1 MLTFDP
7 KVVLFLQVIL
17 VVGLPMLLWGPL
29 RLGAFFPLPIIQIF
43 AGIMLGPSV
52 FGAVAPGAYQF
63 FFRTDV
69 LAGVD
74 TLANVALVLFVFLA
88 GCELDRSM
96 LRRSAGMVLQ
106 TGVSGVFVT
115 WTAGTLAAWGLL
127 TFLPAAGLVGRL
139 DNPILFCV
147 SFGLCMAVT
156 ALPVLVVILRELG
169 FNLRP
174 IGTIALAVGAV
185 DDALLWSALSV
196 ILPFAAGSSSPL
208 QACAVAVTGGLVT
221 VLLLTVVV
229 TPALER
235 LIRREAPERLLISC
249 AILALFS
256 SAALNE
262 ATHLH
267 AAIGA
272 FLAGLLLPDK
282 IRHMAQDRLDT
293 PVTLLLLPFLFLSTG
308 LKTSFSF
315 SDGTVWLI
323 ALIALLV
330 CITGKFTS
338 VFVSALLNKE
348 SVPFSF
354 TLGVL
359 LQCKGLMEIVVVTV
373 LYQRGVIGQATFS
386 ALVLVALVTTAMTVP
401 MARLCV
407 RLFGD
412 AATRNRGRELPPVEI
427 VVPPGRRPAPGSAP
441 AAITGPELVF
451 AQGLGRFPLTK
462 GEILIGRHSNDDI
475 RINDV
480 RVSRK
485 HARLVAANGH
495 YEIHNLTAVR
505 SEPNPM
511 LINDVA
517 KEHAVLADGDVVSLG
532 GVKFTFRANAA

>member
-1 MLTFDP
+1 MLSFDP
-7 KVVLFLQVIL
+7 KVILFLQVIL
-17 VVGLPMLLWGPL
+17 VVGLPMMLWGPL

-52 FGAVAPGAYQF
+52 FGAIAPTGYEF
-63 FFRTDV
+63 LFRPEV
-69 LAGVD
+69 QSGVD
-74 TLANVALVLFVFLA
+74 TLANIALVLFVFLA

-106 TGVSGVFVT
+106 TGVSGVFLT

-127 TFLPAAGLVGRL
+127 TFLPAEGLVGRL

-156 ALPVLVVILRELG
+156 ALPILVVVLRELG
-169 FNLRP
+169 FNMKP

-196 ILPFAAGSSSPL
+196 ILPFAASSSNPL
-208 QACAVAVTGGLVT
+208 MAFAVAVTGGLVT
-221 VLLLTVVV
+221 ILLLTYVIA
-229 TPALER
+229 PALER
-235 LIRREAPERLLISC
+235 QIKREAQERLLISC
-249 AILALFS
+249 AILALFF

-272 FLAGLLLPDK
+272 FLTGLLLPDK

-315 SDGTVWLI
+315 SDSTVWLI

-338 VFVSALLNKE
+338 VFMSALLNKE
-348 SVPFSF
+348 SMPFSF
-354 TLGVL
+354 TLAVL
-359 LQCKGLMEIVVVTV
+359 MQCKGLMEIVVATV

-401 MARLCV
+401 LARLCV
-407 RLFGD
+407 RVFGEG
-412 AATRNRGRELPPVEI
+412 ATQNRGRELPPVEVI
-427 VVPPGRRPAPGSAP
+427 APPTPGLSPAL
-441 AAITGPELVF
+441 AAVAGPELVF

-462 GEILIGRHSNDDI
+462 GEMLIGRHSNDDI

-480 RVSRK
+480 RVSRQ
-485 HARLVAANGH
+485 HARLVAAGGH

-517 KEHAVLADGDVVSLG
+517 REHAVLADGDVVSLG
-532 GVKFTFRANAA
+532 GVKFTFRAKAA